1 MDIPEEADGCSDNDL
16 LCYSILSAV
25 SERKAQWAMHICKER
40 VWKVL
45 FMLLRTGVQP
55 GSLQLCLGPSLTRN
69 MRTSLKLLP
78 RKVVVCALLLS
89 IELETWAPRGQATH
103 NTSAVGLSATQ
114 KFCARVSLRGR
125 GAGI

>member
-45 FMLLRTGVQP
+45 CMLLRTEYNQAVCNG
-55 GSLQLCLGPSLTRN
+55 
-69 MRTSLKLLP
+69 
-78 RKVVVCALLLS
+78 VCA
-89 IELETWAPRGQATH
+89 R
-103 NTSAVGLSATQ
+103 
-114 KFCARVSLRGR
+114 R
-125 GAGI
+125 